1 MKRRRSVEE
10 GSSQPAIEDQAAR
23 SLVASV
29 LGMTGNVR
37 STRPPVRPSV
47 CPPVRLSACLAL
59 LLALRVPSALLAQVG
74 HPPSSSPYSDIPKG
88 HTITGFGGLFGGTG
102 GRFGIA
108 PHDGPVYGLRYDIRT
123 GSTIQMGLMFAQ
135 GDLERM
141 IVDPFVPVA
150 DRISGPV
157 DQTVSFVEAD
167 LQLNLTG
174 GKTWRRLAPFVAAGV
189 GLAFA
194 GETAA
199 DTSGFELGRKIYFAP
214 HAGFRLFLTDRIHL
228 RTDARVMFW
237 KLSYP
242 ASFTRQPP
250 DEPTAP
256 PVITDGRVSE
266 WTTTS
271 WLQAGLGFSFS
282 P

>member
-1 MKRRRSVEE
+1 MAPSAAPKP
-10 GSSQPAIEDQAAR
+10 PATLRTA
-23 SLVASV
+23 LGV
-29 LGMTGNVR
+29 L
-37 STRPPVRPSV
+37 
-47 CPPVRLSACLAL
+47 LSAAL
-59 LLALRVPSALLAQVG
+59 VILTPAGAGAQVG
-74 HPPSSSPYSDIPKG
+74 HPPSRSPYSDIPKG

-123 GSTIQMGLMFAQ
+123 GSTIQMGLAFAQ
-135 GDLERM
+135 GNLERM

-150 DRISGPV
+150 NRVSGPV

-167 LQLNLTG
+167 LQFNLTG
-174 GKTWRRLAPFVAAGV
+174 GKTWRGLAPFVGAGV
-189 GLAFA
+189 GFAFP

-214 HAGFRLFLTDRIHL
+214 HAGFRLFLTNRIHL
-228 RTDARVMFW
+228 RADARVIFW
-237 KLSYP
+237 KVNYP

-256 PVITDGRVSE
+256 PVITDGRTSE